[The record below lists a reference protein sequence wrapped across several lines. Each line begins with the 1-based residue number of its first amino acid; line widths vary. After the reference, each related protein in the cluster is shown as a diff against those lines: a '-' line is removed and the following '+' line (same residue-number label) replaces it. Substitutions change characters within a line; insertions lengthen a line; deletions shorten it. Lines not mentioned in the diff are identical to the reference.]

1 MHIGRFWC
9 VYVYTHAQF
18 CTSEVF
24 GVYTGRIY
32 VYRMKNI
39 AYGKVFAIN
48 RWEVVSIS
56 CYFKK
61 CYCKMK

>member
-1 MHIGRFWC
+1 MHIGCFLC

-18 CTSEVF
+18 CALEVF
-24 GVYTGRIY
+24 GVYTGCIY
-32 VYRMKNI
+32 VYRTKNV
-39 AYGKVFAIN
+39 AYRKVLAIN
-48 RWEVVSIS
+48 LWEVVYIS